1 MRRTIAIISA
11 ALVLLTFATGVFAQ
25 DEEWLRIPYR
35 LSIAVDAGIGM
46 PLSPAAFS
54 KWNST
59 LPATISVGYVIIP
72 QVEIQGWFT
81 YAKWSISGIT
91 AQNEM
96 DLTIE
101 AGDEGVTG
109 GSITT
114 MLYGAAAKIYPLP
127 KSRIMPTF
135 TVGGGFFT
143 ATAED
148 IMVEGVPANSMEDA
162 DGPVFLAGVGME
174 YGINERWNVYTE
186 FKYTLGISD
195 NFAPENLIL
204 RENQDPVEGDNL
216 GMGLINLGIMLKL

>member
-46 PLSPAAFS
+46 PLAPSAFNDL
-54 KWNST
+54 WNST
-59 LPATISVGYVIIP
+59 LPATVSVGYVVIP

-81 YAKWSISGIT
+81 YAKWSISSIP
-91 AQNEM
+91 AQNA
-96 DLTIE
+96 I
-101 AGDEGVTG
+101 GIEGVHEITG

-127 KSRIMPTF
+127 NSRIMPTV

-148 IMVEGVPANSMEDA
+148 LVVGDELLVNSMEDA
-162 DGPVFLAGVGME
+162 DGPAFLVGVGME

-186 FKYTLGISD
+186 FKYTLGLSD
-195 NFAPENLIL
+195 KFAPGNLVLGEN
-204 RENQDPVEGDNL
+204 EAPVEGDDF